1 MRTLPDLL
9 ILTLPFLY
17 AQDLPPNMP
26 IAAKPAFEVST
37 IKPASPDRGFSI
49 KASGSGLVNTTSTS
63 LFDLIKFAYDLH
75 PSQIVG
81 APGWLED
88 EKFDISAKPDT
99 LGKPS
104 TLQMKAMMQ
113 GLFADRFH
121 LAFHREKKEMAAYVI
136 TEAKSGAK
144 LEKNNSDPNGLMSF
158 SGGGQQG
165 MTVRNMTMP
174 EFAFT
179 MQAGFLDGPVVDR
192 TGFGNQ
198 RYNFVLKWT
207 PDSGTAGADT
217 PNSPDPPPDI
227 FVAVQEQ
234 LGLKLQSTKAPV
246 DVMVVDRVEKPGEN

>member
-1 MRTLPDLL
+1 MRTFPGLL
-9 ILTLPFLY
+9 IVTLPLLY
-17 AQDLPPNMP
+17 AQDLPLKMP
-26 IAAKPAFEVST
+26 VAAKPAFEVST

-49 KASGSGLVNTTSTS
+49 KVSASGLVNTTSTS
-63 LFDLIKFAYDLH
+63 IFDLIKFAYDLH

-88 EKFDISAKPDT
+88 EKFDITAKPDT
-99 LGKPS
+99 PGKPS

-121 LAFHREKKEMAAYVI
+121 LVFHRDKKEMAAYVI

-179 MQAGFLDGPVVDR
+179 MQAGFLDRPLVDR
-192 TGFGNQ
+192 TGFGDQ

-207 PDSGTAGADT
+207 PDSGAGTD
-217 PNSPDPPPDI
+217 NSNGPDAPPDI
-227 FVAVQEQ
+227 FAAFQEQ
-234 LGLKLQSTKAPV
+234 LGLRLQAAKTPV
-246 DVMVVDRVEKPGEN
+246 DVMVIDRVEKPGAN